1 MVIQALV
8 FDFDGVVIDT
18 ETPDFVTWRQAFED
32 HGVSLDRELWEGFI
46 GSGLGS
52 FDVCRHL
59 EELVGRPIDT
69 ETVRAERRARYLGA
83 VEANP
88 VLPGVE
94 EMISEARATG
104 LKLGVASSSTREWV
118 EGHLARRG
126 LLGYFDA
133 VRCRD
138 DVAATKP
145 DPELF
150 TSAVAAL
157 GVDPES
163 AIAIEDSANGV
174 TAAKRAGLFCV
185 VVPNPMTSSMRLD
198 HADLRL
204 QSLAEVSLNDLET
217 ISKQDRAEK
226 DEANP
231 VGSRWK
237 KMCGGG

>member
-1 MVIQALV
+1 MVIRALV

-18 ETPDFVTWRQAFED
+18 ETPDFATWQQAFED

-46 GSGLGS
+46 GAGLGG
-52 FDVCRHL
+52 FDVSDHL
-59 EELVGRPIDT
+59 EEMAGRPIDRERIRT
-69 ETVRAERRARYLGA
+69 ERRARYLGA
-83 VEANP
+83 VESNP
-88 VLPGVE
+88 ILPGVTD
-94 EMISEARATG
+94 MISEARAAG
-104 LKLGVASSSTREWV
+104 LKLGVASSSTRDWV
-118 EGHLARRG
+118 EGHLAHRG
-126 LLGYFDA
+126 LLGHFDA

-157 GVDPES
+157 GVDPEC

-185 VVPNPMTSSMRLD
+185 VVPNAMTRSMRLD

-204 QSLAEVSLNDLET
+204 RSLADVSLDDLIAAAEG
-217 ISKQDRAEK
+217 RA
-226 DEANP
+226 DPPSA
-231 VGSRWK
+231 
-237 KMCGGG
+237 

>member
-1 MVIQALV
+1 MGIGALV
-8 FDFDGVVIDT
+8 FDFDGIVIDT
-18 ETPDFVTWRQAFED
+18 ETPDFVTWRDAFED

-52 FDVCRHL
+52 FDVSRHL
-59 EELVGRPIDT
+59 EELVGRPIDI
-69 ETVRAERRARYLGA
+69 ETVRVERRARYLA
-83 VEANP
+83 TVEANP
-88 VLPGVE
+88 VLPGVKD
-94 EMISEARATG
+94 MIAEARARG

-118 EGHLARRG
+118 EGHLGRRG
-126 LLGYFDA
+126 LLGHFDA

-150 TSAVAAL
+150 TAAVAAL
-157 GVDPES
+157 GVDPEC

-185 VVPNPMTSSMRLD
+185 VIPNAMTSSMSLD

-204 QSLAEVSLNDLET
+204 QSLADVSLGDLIEM
-217 ISKQDRAEK
+217 AEGRMSL
-226 DEANP
+226 P
-231 VGSRWK
+231 SR
-237 KMCGGG
+237 

>member
-1 MVIQALV
+1 MAVQALV
-8 FDFDGVVIDT
+8 FDFDGIVIDT
-18 ETPDFVTWRQAFED
+18 ETPDFETWHRAFED
-32 HGVSLDRELWEGFI
+32 HGVSLDRDLWEGFI

-52 FDVCRHL
+52 FDVCSHL
-59 EELVGRPIDT
+59 EELAGRPIDT
-69 ETVRAERRARYLGA
+69 ETVRAERRARYLAA
-83 VEANP
+83 VDANP

-94 EMISEARATG
+94 NMIADARTRG

-163 AIAIEDSANGV
+163 AIAIEDSANGL
-174 TAAKRAGLFCV
+174 TAAKTAGLFTV
-185 VVPNPMTSSMRLD
+185 VVPNAMTGQMRLD

-204 QSLAEVSLNDLET
+204 ESLADVSLDDLIEL
-217 ISKQDRAEK
+217 AEGRR
-226 DEANP
+226 DLP
-231 VGSRWK
+231 SP
-237 KMCGGG
+237 

>member
-1 MVIQALV
+1 MAIRALV

-18 ETPDFVTWRQAFED
+18 ETPDFVTWRRVFED

-46 GSGLGS
+46 GAGLGS

-59 EELVGRPIDT
+59 EELVGRPIDRDK
-69 ETVRAERRARYLGA
+69 VRTDRRASYLSA

-94 EMISEARATG
+94 EMISDARASG
-104 LKLGVASSSTREWV
+104 LKLGVASSSRRDWV
-118 EGHLARRG
+118 EGHLDRRE

-138 DVAATKP
+138 DVSAAKP
-145 DPELF
+145 DPELY
-150 TSAVAAL
+150 TSALAAL
-157 GVDPES
+157 GVEPEC

-185 VVPNPMTSSMRLD
+185 VVPNSMTSSMRLD

-204 QSLAEVSLNDLET
+204 DSLADVSLEDLVAAA
-217 ISKQDRAEK
+217 DVR
-226 DEANP
+226 
-231 VGSRWK
+231 
-237 KMCGGG
+237 